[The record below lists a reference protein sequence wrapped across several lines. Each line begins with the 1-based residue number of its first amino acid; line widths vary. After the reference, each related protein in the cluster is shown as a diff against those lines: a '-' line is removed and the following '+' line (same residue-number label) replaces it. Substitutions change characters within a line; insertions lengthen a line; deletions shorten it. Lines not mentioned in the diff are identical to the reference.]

1 MATPPHDLPADVAE
15 LRAAT
20 QELVRDLLRHESAY
34 AQTLA
39 VPDEVARRFRELGY
53 FGLSIPQ
60 EHGGLGLGCLA
71 TSVVIAELSWLPR
84 PWLVDVI
91 LNNGLGSR
99 QLVRRGSEAQQ
110 RRWLPRLARGE
121 ALCAFGLSEPDAG
134 SDPTS
139 MRTTATRVAA
149 GWRIDGRKHFIS
161 NGHKAD
167 VVTVMAYTDRSKG
180 AHGITAFLVERGTP
194 GFSARL
200 QRMMSGPPD
209 TAAELVFEEC
219 VVPEDAVVGEVGAG
233 FVGALG
239 ALAEGRVSIAAS
251 AVGMTD
257 RLVALA
263 GAYARER
270 VQFGKPI
277 AEFQAVQHLLAD
289 MAIGARA
296 ARLCVHDAA
305 RRLDRGERATA
316 EVSMTKV
323 FATETAWRA
332 ADSAMQIFGGVG
344 YTRDLPIERMMR
356 EIRMFRIGDG
366 TSEIHRNQIAREL
379 LGGR

>member
-1 MATPPHDLPADVAE
+1 MDHELPAEVVE

-20 QELVRDLLRHESAY
+20 RELVRDLLRHEISY
-34 AQTLA
+34 GETLTI
-39 VPDEVARRFRELGY
+39 PGEVAERFRELGY
-53 FGLSIPQ
+53 HGLSIP
-60 EHGGLGLGCLA
+60 EAHGGLGLGCLA
-71 TSVVIAELSWLPR
+71 TCVVIAELSWLPR
-84 PWLVDVI
+84 PWLVDVV

-99 QLVRRGSEAQQ
+99 QLVHRASAAQQ
-110 RRWLPRLARGE
+110 ERWLPRLARGE

-180 AHGITAFLVERGTP
+180 ARGITAFLVERGTP
-194 GFSARL
+194 GFTVARV

-209 TAAELVFEEC
+209 TAAELVFDDC
-219 VVPEDAVVGEVGAG
+219 VVPADAVVGEVGDG

-257 RLVALA
+257 RLLALA
-263 GAYARER
+263 
-270 VQFGKPI
+270 
-277 AEFQAVQHLLAD
+277 
-289 MAIGARA
+289 A
-296 ARLCVHDAA
+296 A
-305 RRLDRGERATA
+305 
-316 EVSMTKV
+316 
-323 FATETAWRA
+323 
-332 ADSAMQIFGGVG
+332 
-344 YTRDLPIERMMR
+344 
-356 EIRMFRIGDG
+356 
-366 TSEIHRNQIAREL
+366 
-379 LGGR
+379 